1 MPLYSRF
8 YPHPGLVRGSLL
20 ALWLPLGQLRW
31 VSWVH
36 SRLSLDHFCNKTCF
50 GPRKSFKNDGDNVW
64 AYWDWKL
71 AFGAFQIRIDL
82 NVSIVTWKSKQA
94 QNAAQ
99 VMLLQAINITV
110 VLGQILL
117 LFVATINLASTSF
130 TLLSSFQTLRRRGR
144 RSGHFHLSA
153 RSWQQ
158 RRSWTWHRAST
169 TGQSHFPKFTFSR
182 F

>member
-1 MPLYSRF
+1 MVAIRPIKMSVLGSFPVIAWSFLYQNPFWAEEIFQKWWRECMSILRLKTRIWCLSNQNWLECF
-8 YPHPGLVRGSLL
+8 Y
-20 ALWLPLGQLRW
+20 
-31 VSWVH
+31 
-36 SRLSLDHFCNKTCF
+36 CN
-50 GPRKSFKNDGDNVW
+50 
-64 AYWDWKL
+64 L
-71 AFGAFQIRIDL
+71 
-82 NVSIVTWKSKQA
+82 KSKQA

-144 RSGHFHLSA
+144 RSGHFHLSP

-169 TGQSHFPKFTFSR
+169 TGQSHFP
-182 F
+182 